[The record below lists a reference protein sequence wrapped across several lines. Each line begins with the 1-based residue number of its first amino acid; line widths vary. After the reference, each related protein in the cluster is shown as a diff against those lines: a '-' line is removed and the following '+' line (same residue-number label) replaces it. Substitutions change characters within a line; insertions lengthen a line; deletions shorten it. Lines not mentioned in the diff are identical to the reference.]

1 VKAKMEGAM
10 RFRFLARNWLTARAG
25 LRPSPANL
33 IHRGADGPAR
43 RLSSSFAVALC
54 LFFLLAACS
63 ARPPLQTNDPDVQAA
78 RAACRG
84 IPEADRFAC
93 IEQQAVAALN
103 PDVCRLLGIAVDDA
117 CLQAVY
123 EVADDPAVCER
134 LYLPG
139 AVPAC
144 KDYYATAEALSPL
157 PSPTPT
163 PTLREL
169 QEAYEKPLPAA
180 FQQFFAAHAGAS
192 MPEMQAALHQLI
204 ETDPPDDGIQ
214 LLAVHEVENSSAIG
228 IPALSLFWQ
237 EDCASCPMVRVH
249 ALAWLDPQ
257 QGAWRYQTFFG
268 RAPVDVSAIR
278 ATADE
283 DGIFLAVIANPCAMS
298 TMGYCEI
305 VHLYRHS
312 AGRWEWVWY
321 GEEWNPSLAQ
331 ASFVGDGIDTLAV
344 RNSDFDL
351 PDDKSQIIRNNHGGL
366 HRWFNETWRRRGDR
380 YVQVQ
385 MQVEPSP
392 YNTLVEFLYALRTGA
407 DAARWATSPEV
418 VAEAERLGLTM
429 METYPIA
436 GCLEW
441 EMPGCEETGPL
452 DIPAPGDQSVRFE
465 FQERGGEFYVADI
478 RML

>member
-1 VKAKMEGAM
+1 M
-10 RFRFLARNWLTARAG
+10 RFRFLFSN
-25 LRPSPANL
+25 S
-33 IHRGADGPAR
+33 
-43 RLSSSFAVALC
+43 AVALC

-84 IPEADRFAC
+84 IPAAQRYLC

-103 PDVCRLLGIAVDDA
+103 PNVCRLLGIAVDDA

-123 EVADDPAVCER
+123 EAADDPAICDR

-163 PTLREL
+163 PTLRQF

-180 FQQFFAAHAGAS
+180 FQHFFAAHAGAS
-192 MPEMQAALHQLI
+192 LPEMQAALHQLI

-214 LLAVHEVENSSAIG
+214 LLAVHEVENSSSIG

-268 RAPVDVSAIR
+268 YAPVDVSAIR
-278 ATADE
+278 ATADK
-283 DGIFLAVIANPCAMS
+283 DGVFLAVIANPCAMS

-305 VHLYRHS
+305 AHLYRYS
-312 AGRWEWVWY
+312 PGWWEWVWY
-321 GEEWNPSLAQ
+321 DDAWNPSLAQ
-331 ASFVGDGIDTLAV
+331 ASFVGDDIDTLAV

-351 PDDKSQIIRNNHGGL
+351 PDAKSRIILNNHGGL
-366 HRWFNETWRRRGDR
+366 HRWFNETWQRHGEGYVLVDR
-380 YVQVQ
+380 
-385 MQVEPSP
+385 QVETSP
-392 YNTLVEFLYALRTGA
+392 YNTLVEFFHALKTGGDTA
-407 DAARWATSPEV
+407 SW
-418 VAEAERLGLTM
+418 VASQQVLDSVQQMGL
-429 METYPIA
+429 A
-436 GCLEW
+436 KLELLSAFCNTW
-441 EMPGCEETGPL
+441 EMPDCETMGPL
-452 DIPAPGDQSVRFE
+452 YVSAAGDRRFFFDFLEQNGQFLIEGVLEDVGIGSPG
-465 FQERGGEFYVADI
+465 GTP
-478 RML
+478 